1 MVTDK
6 DFVDYQ
12 NLVQQRF
19 EAMEA
24 QMMDLM
30 DTVEKQSRLVNQLV
44 DGTPTSGVTTIN
56 VKGDKATGSKDSESR
71 VDTVGPRPGA
81 LSEINPINKEDN
93 V

>member
-24 QMMDLM
+24 QMRGLM

-44 DGTPTSGVTTIN
+44 DDTPTSSVTTIN
-56 VKGDKATGSKDSESR
+56 VKGDKATESR
-71 VDTVGPRPGA
+71 VDTVVPRPGA

>member
-24 QMMDLM
+24 QMLSLM

-44 DGTPTSGVTTIN
+44 DGTPTSSVTIIN
-56 VKGDKATGSKDSESR
+56 IKGEKAGRGDSKDS
-71 VDTVGPRPGA
+71 TVGKVVPRPEA
-81 LSEINPINKEDN
+81 LSEFNPIIKEDN

>member
-24 QMMDLM
+24 QMLGLM
-30 DTVEKQSRLVNQLV
+30 DTVEKQAELVKQLV
-44 DGTPTSGVTTIN
+44 DGTPTSSVTIIN
-56 VKGDKATGSKDSESR
+56 IKGGKAKGESNTVDK
-71 VDTVGPRPGA
+71 VVPRPGA

-93 V
+93 I

>member
-24 QMMDLM
+24 QMLSLM
-30 DTVEKQSRLVNQLV
+30 DTVEKQAELVKQLV
-44 DGTPTSGVTTIN
+44 DGTPTSSVTIIN
-56 VKGDKATGSKDSESR
+56 IKGDKAKGESSNSHK
-71 VDTVGPRPGA
+71 VMPRPGA
-81 LSEINPINKEDN
+81 LSEFNPINKEDKA
-93 V
+93 

>member
-1 MVTDK
+1 MVSDK

-24 QMMDLM
+24 QMRGLM

-44 DGTPTSGVTTIN
+44 DGTPTH
-56 VKGDKATGSKDSESR
+56 R
-71 VDTVGPRPGA
+71 HTV
-81 LSEINPINKEDN
+81 
-93 V
+93 

>member
-1 MVTDK
+1 MVTEK

-12 NLVQQRF
+12 NLVEQRF
-19 EAMEA
+19 AAMEA

-44 DGTPTSGVTTIN
+44 DGTPTSSVTTIN
-56 VKGDKATGSKDSESR
+56 VKGDKATGRDNESR
-71 VDTVGPRPGA
+71 VDTVVPRPGA

>member
-1 MVTDK
+1 MVSDK
-6 DFVDYQ
+6 AFEDYQ

-24 QMMDLM
+24 QMLSLM
-30 DTVEKQSRLVNQLV
+30 DTVEKQAALVNQLV
-44 DGTPTSGVTTIN
+44 DSTPTSSVTIIN
-56 VKGDKATGSKDSESR
+56 IKGDKAGKGNSSKA
-71 VDTVGPRPGA
+71 VPRPEA

>member
-1 MVTDK
+1 MISDK

-24 QMMDLM
+24 QMRGLM
-30 DTVEKQSRLVNQLV
+30 DTVEKQTQLVNQLV
-44 DGTPTSGVTTIN
+44 DGTPTSSVTIIN
-56 VKGDKATGSKDSESR
+56 IKGDKAGGSKDSKGNGNK
-71 VDTVGPRPGA
+71 VVPRPGA

-93 V
+93 I

>member
-24 QMMDLM
+24 QMMSLM

-44 DGTPTSGVTTIN
+44 DGTLTHSVTTIN
-56 VKGDKATGSKDSESR
+56 VKGDKAAGKDSKSG
-71 VDTVGPRPGA
+71 VDTVVPWPGA
-81 LSEINPINKEDN
+81 LSEINLINKEDN

>member
-1 MVTDK
+1 MITDK

-24 QMMDLM
+24 QMLSLM
-30 DTVEKQSRLVNQLV
+30 DTVEKQAELVKQLV
-44 DGTPTSGVTTIN
+44 DGTPTSSVTIIRI
-56 VKGDKATGSKDSESR
+56 KGDKAGGDDSSK
-71 VDTVGPRPGA
+71 VMPRPGA
-81 LSEINPINKEDN
+81 LSELSHINKEDN

>member
-6 DFVDYQ
+6 AFEDYQ

-24 QMMDLM
+24 QMRGLM
-30 DTVEKQSRLVNQLV
+30 DAVEKQARLVNQLV
-44 DGTPTSGVTTIN
+44 DGTPTSSVTTIN
-56 VKGDKATGSKDSESR
+56 IKGDKATGKDSKSG
-71 VDTVGPRPGA
+71 VDAVVPRPGA

>member
-6 DFVDYQ
+6 AFEDYQ

-24 QMMDLM
+24 QMRGLM
-30 DTVEKQSRLVNQLV
+30 DAVEKQARLVNQLV
-44 DGTPTSGVTTIN
+44 DGTPTSSVTTIN
-56 VKGDKATGSKDSESR
+56 IKGDKATGKDSKSR
-71 VDTVGPRPGA
+71 VDAVVPRPGA

>member
-1 MVTDK
+1 MITDK

-24 QMMDLM
+24 QMRGLM
-30 DTVEKQSRLVNQLV
+30 DTVDKQARLVNQLV
-44 DGTPTSGVTTIN
+44 DGTPTHSVTIIN
-56 VKGDKATGSKDSESR
+56 VKSDKAGGGNASK
-71 VDTVGPRPGA
+71 VVPRPGA
-81 LSEINPINKEDN
+81 LSELSHINKEDN

>member
-1 MVTDK
+1 MVSDK
-6 DFVDYQ
+6 DFEDYQ
-12 NLVQQRF
+12 NLIQQRF

-24 QMMDLM
+24 QMRGLM

-44 DGTPTSGVTTIN
+44 DGTPTHSVTIIN
-56 VKGDKATGSKDSESR
+56 IKGDKTKS
-71 VDTVGPRPGA
+71 TA

>member
-24 QMMDLM
+24 QMRGLM

-44 DGTPTSGVTTIN
+44 DDTPTSSVTTIN
-56 VKGDKATGSKDSESR
+56 VKGDKATGKATESR
-71 VDTVGPRPGA
+71 VDTVVPRPGA

>member
-24 QMMDLM
+24 QILSLM

-44 DGTPTSGVTTIN
+44 DSTPTSSVTTIN
-56 VKGDKATGSKDSESR
+56 GKGDKATGKDSES
-71 VDTVGPRPGA
+71 
-81 LSEINPINKEDN
+81 E
-93 V
+93 

>member
-12 NLVQQRF
+12 NMVQQRF

-24 QMMDLM
+24 QMMSLM

-44 DGTPTSGVTTIN
+44 DGTPTSSVTTIN
-56 VKGDKATGSKDSESR
+56 VKGDKAGDGKDNKSE
-71 VDTVGPRPGA
+71 
-81 LSEINPINKEDN
+81 
-93 V
+93 

>member
-1 MVTDK
+1 MITDK

-24 QMMDLM
+24 QMLSLM

-44 DGTPTSGVTTIN
+44 DNNNQLVDCSVDASKQTC
-56 VKGDKATGSKDSESR
+56 KTGID
-71 VDTVGPRPGA
+71 A
-81 LSEINPINKEDN
+81 LSELSHINKEDN

>member
-1 MVTDK
+1 MITDK

-24 QMMDLM
+24 QMRGLM
-30 DTVEKQSRLVNQLV
+30 DTVEKQAELVNQLV
-44 DGTPTSGVTTIN
+44 DGTPTSSVTIIN
-56 VKGDKATGSKDSESR
+56 IKGDKAKGESN
-71 VDTVGPRPGA
+71 TVGKVVPRPEA
-81 LSEINPINKEDN
+81 LSEFNPINKEDK

>member
-1 MVTDK
+1 MVSDK

-24 QMMDLM
+24 QMRGLM

-44 DGTPTSGVTTIN
+44 DGTPTHSVTIIN
-56 VKGDKATGSKDSESR
+56 IKGDKTKS
-71 VDTVGPRPGA
+71 TA

>member
-6 DFVDYQ
+6 AFEDYQ

-24 QMMDLM
+24 QMRGLM
-30 DTVEKQSRLVNQLV
+30 DAVEKQARLVNQLV
-44 DGTPTSGVTTIN
+44 DGTPTSSVTTIN
-56 VKGDKATGSKDSESR
+56 IKGGKATGKDSKSG
-71 VDTVGPRPGA
+71 VDAVVPRPGA

>member
-1 MVTDK
+1 MITDK

-24 QMMDLM
+24 QMLGLM
-30 DTVEKQSRLVNQLV
+30 DTVQKQAVLVNQLV
-44 DGTPTSGVTTIN
+44 DNNN
-56 VKGDKATGSKDSESR
+56 VLVDCSVDASKQTCKTGLD
-71 VDTVGPRPGA
+71 A
-81 LSEINPINKEDN
+81 LSELSHINKEDN

>member
-71 VDTVGPRPGA
+71 VDTVVPRPGA